1 MATKKCIL
9 CNKSYDY
16 DDYNLFGRGCL
27 NNLYELLSISKPK
40 RGTKDKE
47 MHLCNRIAL
56 KNFKFFLSRKKKY
69 KLAEK
74 YIALKYLE
82 KINFNKYPY
91 NLANTTKDIDYNSLL
106 DEIKEKIAKDIKK
119 ISIFSK
125 DIIESI
131 SIKLNDI
138 YELFN
143 DTQKFEEIIKKF
155 QNLNSEELDE
165 KVAEEFL
172 KSLTFIFD
180 EAKINSP
187 IAYAVFYSMQ
197 YLFWEIVVIGGFLV
211 DLKLSAALLQKSLV
225 GFGQSEHENIEITD
239 DEITNL
245 VKQDEE
251 FKSKIDK
258 LIKECETDT
267 IELKDYPVEF
277 NGKDLLFSIHKATLN
292 LKATKNEDNT
302 WNLEIELR
310 DTYDYT
316 EFKNLKEYVTSNA
329 SIPKSIFSI
338 TLNNFAVVSS
348 EYGVIKPYKFI
359 MRFEI
364 NNYMEGKKIEK

>member
-9 CNKSYDY
+9 CTKSYDY

-40 RGTKDKE
+40 RGAKDKE

-82 KINFNKYPY
+82 KINFNKYHY
-91 NLANTTKDIDYNSLL
+91 NLANTTAVPFSEDGTALL

-155 QNLNSEELDE
+155 QNLNFEELDE

-172 KSLTFIFD
+172 QSLTFIFD
-180 EAKINSP
+180 EAK
-187 IAYAVFYSMQ
+187 
-197 YLFWEIVVIGGFLV
+197 LIVL
-211 DLKLSAALLQKSLV
+211 
-225 GFGQSEHENIEITD
+225 
-239 DEITNL
+239 
-245 VKQDEE
+245 
-251 FKSKIDK
+251 
-258 LIKECETDT
+258 
-267 IELKDYPVEF
+267 
-277 NGKDLLFSIHKATLN
+277 
-292 LKATKNEDNT
+292 
-302 WNLEIELR
+302 
-310 DTYDYT
+310 
-316 EFKNLKEYVTSNA
+316 
-329 SIPKSIFSI
+329 
-338 TLNNFAVVSS
+338 
-348 EYGVIKPYKFI
+348 
-359 MRFEI
+359 
-364 NNYMEGKKIEK
+364 